1 MEYAKKSL
9 SERNKAIQAIAV
21 VLNTLDEIT
30 FPVVTTIVKSDLSRF
45 NLINRIQDE
54 LAERVTDKLAI
65 YDYFNSLEQTLRD
78 E

>member
-1 MEYAKKSL
+1 MEYAKKNL

-30 FPVVTTIVKSDLSRF
+30 FPVVTTIIKSDLSRF

-54 LAERVTDKLAI
+54 LAERATDKLAI